1 MLMKTITT
9 QDFSYYWASQ
19 QALPDYQ
26 PVIYE
31 ELKEDGF
38 SVQCT
43 IGPWSSYWAEHNDQ
57 KGLGM

>member
-26 PVIYE
+26 PAIYE
-31 ELKEDGF
+31 EPKDGF

-43 IGPWSSYWAEHNDQ
+43 IGP
-57 KGLGM
+57 

>member
-26 PVIYE
+26 PAIYE
-31 ELKEDGF
+31 EPKDGF

-43 IGPWSSYWAEHNDQ
+43 IGPWSSYWTEHNDQ

>member
-1 MLMKTITT
+1 MKTITT

-26 PVIYE
+26 PAIYE
-31 ELKEDGF
+31 EPKDGF
-38 SVQCT
+38 SVQFT
-43 IGPWSSYWAEHNDQ
+43 IGPWSSYWTEHNDQ